1 MTLRRAPFD
10 LLFFAALALAVG
22 GCGQQERETLKE
34 RLTEV
39 EQRLATAETALAARE
54 QTIAELRGRLVE
66 TESALAQC
74 TTRGDD
80 NAARIHRLETE
91 RDKLRTELKSL
102 KPKP

>member
-1 MTLRRAPFD
+1 MTLRRASFHLF
-10 LLFFAALALAVG
+10 LLASLLLTV

-34 RLTEV
+34 RLAEV
-39 EQRLATAETALAARE
+39 EQRLATAETGLAARE
-54 QTIAELRGRLVE
+54 QTINELRGRLVE

>member
-1 MTLRRAPFD
+1 MTRRCVPFEV
-10 LLFFAALALAVG
+10 LFLALLPLAIS

-34 RLTEV
+34 RLADV

-54 QTIAELRGRLVE
+54 QTIGELRARLVE

>member
-1 MTLRRAPFD
+1 MTLRRTPFD
-10 LLFFAALALAVG
+10 LMFFAALSLAIG

-34 RLTEV
+34 RLAEV
-39 EQRLATAETALAARE
+39 EQRLATAETALAARD

-66 TESALAQC
+66 TESALAHC

-80 NAARIHRLETE
+80 SVARIHRLETE

-102 KPKP
+102 KRKP

>member
-1 MTLRRAPFD
+1 MTLKRASFHLS
-10 LLFFAALALAVG
+10 LLVSLLLTV

-54 QTIAELRGRLVE
+54 QTINDLRGRLVE

-102 KPKP
+102 KPKL